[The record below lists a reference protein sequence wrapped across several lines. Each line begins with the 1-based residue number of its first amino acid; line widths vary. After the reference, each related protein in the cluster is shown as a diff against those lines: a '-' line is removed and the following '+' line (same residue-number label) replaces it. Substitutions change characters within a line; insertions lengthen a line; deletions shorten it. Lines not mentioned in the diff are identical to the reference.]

1 MLSSSFDTE
10 EPRING
16 TDIISRRRLLLL
28 LLLRLTDELQSTARR
43 GATRAARVRRTETI
57 HPAARHVID
66 DTTARAAGPA
76 SCHDPSTPRTD
87 HLV

>member
-28 LLLRLTDELQSTARR
+28 LRLTDELQSTARR
-43 GATRAARVRRTETI
+43 GATIAARVRRTETI